1 VPYAADPSGT
11 FRWRPPRPPIPWT
24 GVRDADEFGPVA
36 PQPPAVEGFAIPGD
50 PEEQSEDC
58 LNLNIWTP
66 GLDDCRRPVMVW
78 IHGGSFIS
86 GTGAGLIYRG
96 DDLALTGDVVV
107 VTINYRLGALGFL
120 AHPALVADAPVV
132 EAIGN
137 WGLLDQVAALR
148 WVRTHIQEFGGDP
161 ANVTVFGESA
171 GGMSVSALLGAPSAR
186 DLFRRAIIQSGPAYS
201 LPLDRASE
209 TAVEVGRQ
217 LALPNLDRAALES
230 VPAAELVAA
239 VGAVQARL
247 PAPGEIALSLLPV
260 VDGHFLPDPPEV
272 PVRRGDAA
280 GVELMIGT
288 TRDEM
293 SMFALGS
300 PEFSH
305 IDNEGLLRW
314 VRHAAPGADAD
325 LAIDYYRSARKGRGE
340 STGNRDL
347 WVAMGTDVVFRWP
360 TLRLAAAHREH
371 QPKTFVY
378 LFTHETPAFG
388 GILGS
393 CHALEIPFV
402 FGSVR
407 HPAVAMFSGGGAE
420 AEALSRRMQRA
431 WTDFAREGYPAGA
444 GDGAWPPWDPETRAT
459 RVFGPDGGV
468 QRAPRNE
475 ELGAWE
481 GYAPLDSLGRV

>member
-1 VPYAADPSGT
+1 M
-11 FRWRPPRPPIPWT
+11 
-24 GVRDADEFGPVA
+24 A

-66 GLDDCRRPVMVW
+66 GLDNVRRPVMVW

-96 DDLALTGDVVV
+96 DDLTTGGDVVV

-120 AHPALVADAPVV
+120 AHPSLVADTPEI

-137 WGLLDQVAALR
+137 WGLLDQVAALS
-148 WVRTHIQEFGGDP
+148 WVRTHIQDFGGDP
-161 ANVTVFGESA
+161 DNVTVFGESA

-186 DLFRRAIIQSGPAYS
+186 NLFRRAIIQSGPAYS
-201 LPLDRASE
+201 LPLARASE
-209 TAVEVGRQ
+209 TAEEVGRQ
-217 LALPNLDRAALES
+217 LALPGLDRAALES
-230 VPAAELVAA
+230 IPAVELVAA

-272 PVRRGDAA
+272 AVRRGDAA

-305 IDNEGLLRW
+305 IDNEGLVRW
-314 VRHAAPGADAD
+314 IRHAAPGADAD
-325 LAIDYYRSARKGRGE
+325 LAIDCYRSARKGRGE

-371 QPKTFVY
+371 QPRTFVY

-407 HPAVAMFSGGGAE
+407 HPAVAMFSGGGSE
-420 AEALSRRMQRA
+420 AESLSRRMQDA
-431 WTDFAREGYPAGA
+431 WTGFARNGEPS
-444 GDGAWPPWDPETRAT
+444 DGGVGPWPPWDPADRAT
-459 RVFGPDGGV
+459 MLFGPDGGV
-468 QRAPRNE
+468 ERAPRNE
-475 ELGAWE
+475 ELESWE
-481 GYAPLDSLGRV
+481 SYAPLDSLGRL